1 MPTEI
6 ATSEVAERVT
16 SRFEDWVITAGLVI
30 VTIVGY
36 ANSLDGEFV
45 YDDETAIVE
54 NPAVRALWHPASGR
68 NSERPLAIW
77 TFAVNYAYGGLEPN
91 SYHVVNLVIHAVG
104 GVMLWLLGRR
114 LLATR
119 YFGSR
124 ISANSS
130 RLAAVIAVLWLAH
143 PINTQGVTYVVQRME
158 SLASIFILIALYA
171 IARSEGRWSA
181 WWCVA
186 AVASVFGMWTKPI
199 VLTLPVLGIL
209 VDRVVC
215 HSDIHQ
221 FGRRAAMF
229 ALLSACVLGANG
241 TYLFNAAKAIQPTQ
255 GQTQQADRQ
264 EAESANGQLEGFTA
278 PKVAELK
285 QRPSAWEYVRT
296 QPEILLHY
304 ARLVVWPSGLTLDY
318 AWPIQ
323 QNVAI
328 SLGLG
333 AVITVLVGV
342 SIYLAWTSPGWG
354 LLAMWPWVLLGPT
367 SSFLPIQDL
376 AYEHRMYL
384 AVSGPIALIVLFA
397 YSRLED
403 RVGSNLLAVTAGCV
417 TLIFLALTIDR
428 NRDYYSVER
437 MWAETVRTAPWNAR
451 AWNNLAF
458 LKLEAGDDKAAAS
471 AFARARQ
478 IDTTPIRRIYIL
490 HNEAFARYN
499 LGEYEQ
505 TVALANE
512 AEAIAGGTYALP
524 HFLRGSV
531 KFKEGNYAAAVAE
544 LDRSIELEPD
554 FIGAYFIRGQTNVML
569 GYNAAA
575 AKDFETLLQSD
586 PDRHEAIVNYAIA
599 LSRMGQTAQAIQQFS
614 RAITM
619 TPQDWPLYAD
629 RGLLLQKQ
637 QQYEAAIADFET
649 VLRNAPQLSPAWQ
662 GMIATLVDAEQW
674 ETAERVRSQF
684 EQLGGTIPDDVRE
697 RLEQATR

>member
-1 MPTEI
+1 MPTDI
-6 ATSEVAERVT
+6 ATSEIAERVT
-16 SRFEDWVITAGLVI
+16 SRFEDWVIAAGLVI

-36 ANSLDGEFV
+36 ANSLDGVFV

-54 NPAVRALWHPASGR
+54 NPAVRTLWHPASGR
-68 NSERPLAIW
+68 NSERPLAIL
-77 TFAVNYAYGGLEPN
+77 TFAANYAYGGVEPY

-119 YFGSR
+119 HFSSR

-158 SLASIFILIALYA
+158 SLASVFMLIALFA

-186 AVASVFGMWTKPI
+186 AVSSILGMWTKPI

-215 HSDIHQ
+215 HSDTHQ

-255 GQTQQADRQ
+255 GQTQQADVQ
-264 EAESANGQLEGFTA
+264 KPVSANEQLEGFTA
-278 PKVAELK
+278 TKVAELK
-285 QRPSAWEYVRT
+285 QRPSAWEYLRT

-304 ARLVVWPSGLTLDY
+304 ARLVAWPTGLTLDY

-333 AVITVLVGV
+333 AVITVMVGI

-384 AVSGPIALIVLFA
+384 AVFGPIALIALLA
-397 YSRLED
+397 YSQLRD

-428 NRDYYSVER
+428 NRDYYSMER

-458 LKLEAGDDKAAAS
+458 IRLEAGDDKAAAS

-505 TVALANE
+505 AVALANE
-512 AEAIAGGTYALP
+512 AEVIAGGTYALP

-531 KFKEGNYAAAVAE
+531 KFKEGDYDAALVELNRSVE
-544 LDRSIELEPD
+544 LDPS

-575 AKDFETLLQSD
+575 AKDFETLLRSD

-599 LSRMGQTAQAIQQFS
+599 LSRMGQTVQAIQQFS

-619 TPQDWPLYAD
+619 TPKDWPLYAD

-637 QQYEAAIADFET
+637 KQYEAAVADFET

-674 ETAERVRSQF
+674 DAAERVRVQF
-684 EQLGGTIPDDVRE
+684 EQLGGTIPDNIRQ
-697 RLEQATR
+697 RLEQAER